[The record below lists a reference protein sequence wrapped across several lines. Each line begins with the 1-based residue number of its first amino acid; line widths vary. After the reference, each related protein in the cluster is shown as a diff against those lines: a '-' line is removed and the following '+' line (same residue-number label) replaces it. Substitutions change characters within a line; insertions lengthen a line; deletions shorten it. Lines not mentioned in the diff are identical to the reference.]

1 MVLDGLVGIT
11 QQKYNGIS
19 GVVVTCLD
27 TDAKRHS
34 VRLNAPFSGKRL
46 MVHPLNLVVSGGG
59 GGGGVDNEDNEDSD
73 DEDMNGVGGGNTGN
87 NNGGNGNENQTD
99 KVVRYCRTLGIDPV
113 VLGLASATP
122 LRRLQKEG
130 ERKDQEDENQD
141 KNQDEDEGDPEG
153 DPFLYGF
160 GLAGRDPIERL
171 RSALRAATRVPPS
184 LLFVVVV
191 VVLVLVVV
199 VVAVVVVVV
208 VAVVVMVVAV
218 VRHKQRRHDFQRV
231 TSP

>member
-1 MVLDGLVGIT
+1 
-11 QQKYNGIS
+11 
-19 GVVVTCLD
+19 
-27 TDAKRHS
+27 
-34 VRLNAPFSGKRL
+34 
-46 MVHPLNLVVSGGG
+46 
-59 GGGGVDNEDNEDSD
+59 
-73 DEDMNGVGGGNTGN
+73 MNGVGGGNTGN

-141 KNQDEDEGDPEG
+141 KNQDEDDGDQEG

-171 RSALRAATRVPPS
+171 RIALRAATRVPPS
-184 LLFVVVV
+184 LLVVVVV

-199 VVAVVVVVV
+199 VVVVAVVVVVV
-208 VAVVVMVVAV
+208 VVVLGSFLCSVLFLVVFLSTG
-218 VRHKQRRHDFQRV
+218 HTRRPQCNVGRGGSRNTFAGHPSNHFHHCGFFHHCGCFHHCRFHCCLQYLF
-231 TSP
+231 